1 MCSSDLTLG
10 LRIISAFEQKVDLAT
25 LRVEEPQVRIIIYP
39 DGTDNLPSAKHKG
52 LDKSWAEHVITAAI
66 RRYDVSGG
74 WVQVGAR
81 KVPIDFRGEDFLINM
96 DYDLR
101 GPRYVGQVTAR
112 RVRTSWPEIAPVEFD
127 TSADFQLNATR
138 LEIDRARLATGHS
151 RFDVKGF
158 LGNLRAPVGAFDA
171 KAILSLPDAVP
182 LFSLPITPVGT
193 ATFDGKVT
201 LSFMGG
207 FDYSVIGKA
216 TAQGL
221 GYTQGRL
228 KVSGA
233 SATAELSAV
242 PGRVTLK
249 DIDLNALGGKF
260 TGDGE
265 LANEKRFRLAGNFD
279 GLSVS
284 DLANVLTDRPVPWN
298 GALVGSLSLNT
309 EIPGRNT
316 KLDATA
322 SVIPFAGGNPVEGA
336 VHVRYDQAAETIE
349 LDDTDL
355 STNGTK
361 LNVNG
366 TLGKTLNIRAHTTDL
381 EDVLRI
387 VALIEG
393 DAPASLPLQLQGGA
407 VDVEGSVTGSLADV
421 RFRGKGAIGKARDQ
435 KSTRLNSS
443 H

>member
-1 MCSSDLTLG
+1 ML
-10 LRIISAFEQKVDLAT
+10 
-25 LRVEEPQVRIIIYP
+25 
-39 DGTDNLPSAKHKG
+39 
-52 LDKSWAEHVITAAI
+52 
-66 RRYDVSGG
+66 
-74 WVQVGAR
+74 
-81 KVPIDFRGEDFLINM
+81 FR
-96 DYDLR
+96 
-101 GPRYVGQVTAR
+101 
-112 RVRTSWPEIAPVEFD
+112 S
-127 TSADFQLNATR
+127 
-138 LEIDRARLATGHS
+138 
-151 RFDVKGF
+151 
-158 LGNLRAPVGAFDA
+158 
-171 KAILSLPDAVP
+171 
-182 LFSLPITPVGT
+182 
-193 ATFDGKVT
+193 
-201 LSFMGG
+201 
-207 FDYSVIGKA
+207 
-216 TAQGL
+216 
-221 GYTQGRL
+221 
-228 KVSGA
+228 
-233 SATAELSAV
+233 
-242 PGRVTLK
+242 
-249 DIDLNALGGKF
+249 LGGKF

-381 EDVLRI
+381 EDRS
-387 VALIEG
+387 EEHT
-393 DAPASLPLQLQGGA
+393 SELQ
-407 VDVEGSVTGSLADV
+407 
-421 RFRGKGAIGKARDQ
+421 
-435 KSTRLNSS
+435 S